1 MNESR
6 LYELCERYG
15 LSYDYSWGKYFVSFP
30 FDMDNLFTVP
40 VLSIDRASL
49 LSWTE
54 TYLEEVVLEYVLENT
69 AWGHGKV

>member
-1 MNESR
+1 MNEAR

-15 LSYDYSWGKYFVSFP
+15 LSYDYSWSRYFVSFP
-30 FDMDNLFTVP
+30 FDIDSLFTVP

-54 TYLEEVVLEYVLENT
+54 PYLEQVVLEYVLENT
-69 AWGHGKV
+69 AWGHG